1 MSSALE
7 QPKKVTGGAFGRF
20 LSEQRPAL
28 QKECAGKPVTAVV
41 KLASERYKA
50 LSDSE
55 KSDWEKKYKDAQAQ
69 YEKDMEAFLAAG
81 GEKAAIKRKSNDD
94 NGASKK
100 QKKDPDAPKRPA
112 GGAYGCFLAK
122 HRETFTKECE
132 GKPVT
137 AISKLAGER
146 WKELSDEDKTP
157 FEKEY
162 VAKFAAYQAA
172 MKDYTPPV
180 QTSVDKESPQKA
192 LGKTRQVARK
202 VAAANEPAT
211 PKLEAAIA
219 TRAEKAGFSAP
230 LLKLLAHQDVIESG
244 KSQADVLDALERNG
258 GLLHPSRRALLGA

>member
-1 MSSALE
+1 M
-7 QPKKVTGGAFGRF
+7 
-20 LSEQRPAL
+20 
-28 QKECAGKPVTAVV
+28 GKPVTAVV
-41 KLASERYKA
+41 KLASERFKA
-50 LSDSE
+50 LSDSD

-94 NGASKK
+94 DGASKK

-112 GGAYGCFLAK
+112 GGAYGCFIAK

-146 WKELSDEDKTP
+146 WKELSAEDKTP
-157 FEKEY
+157 FEEEY
-162 VAKFAAYQAA
+162 QAKFAAYQAA

-192 LGKTRQVARK
+192 QNTPQKALGKTRQVARK
-202 VAAANEPAT
+202 AAAANEPAT

-219 TRAEKAGFSAP
+219 TRAEKAGFSAT

-258 GLLHPSRRALLGA
+258 GLLRPSRRALLGA